1 MATILIVE
9 DQPEN
14 QSLYADIVYRVQ
26 RELGLTV
33 QLRSASD
40 FENAQRALER
50 GVEETEEAPLLILL
64 DMEIPYQGRKDKR
77 AGYRLMQQYREQFA
91 SSYWVPLHGM
101 RKTCLARLLFSMA
114 YIS

>member
-33 QLRSASD
+33 QIRLASD
-40 FENAQRALER
+40 FENAQRILDQ
-50 GVEETEEAPLLILL
+50 GLQETEEAPLLILL
-64 DMEIPYQGRKDKR
+64 DMEIPHQGRKDKR
-77 AGYRLMQQYREQFA
+77 GGYRLMQKYREQFV
-91 SSYWVPLHGM
+91 SSYWVPLTANIAWHE
-101 RKTCLARLLFSMA
+101 KDLS
-114 YIS
+114 

>member
-26 RELGLTV
+26 RELDLTI

-40 FENAQRALER
+40 LGRAQICQNH
-50 GVEETEEAPLLILL
+50 P
-64 DMEIPYQGRKDKR
+64 
-77 AGYRLMQQYREQFA
+77 
-91 SSYWVPLHGM
+91 
-101 RKTCLARLLFSMA
+101 
-114 YIS
+114 

>member
-26 RELGLTV
+26 RELDLTI

-40 FENAQRALER
+40 FENAQRLLER
-50 GVEETEEAPLLILL
+50 GLVETEEAPLLILL
-64 DMEIPYQGRKDKR
+64 DMEIP
-77 AGYRLMQQYREQFA
+77 
-91 SSYWVPLHGM
+91 
-101 RKTCLARLLFSMA
+101 
-114 YIS
+114 